1 MAAVALDTGEA
12 AAQTGTMV
20 YGAANNSGL
29 DTTTLIATV
38 AGGRT
43 LSVSNLGANGFG
55 FAGEAHTVYGGH
67 GASFGMHMTS
77 DDTGIDVFGL
87 QNGVYGQARYGIGVR
102 AYSEESYGVMTQG
115 GKADV
120 FLGGSLP
127 APIARVDAHISGE
140 LTRDSDSNLWACV
153 VNGTPGTWR
162 KLAGAGTAGSL
173 HPVEPT
179 RVYDS
184 RWPSGGGRIASGGT
198 RGIDVS
204 AGRNLTTGA
213 IEIANLVPATSTAVQ
228 YTITVTDTDGSGF
241 VAVTSIGA
249 TTYRASTINWSLP
262 GSNLANSTLGRLTSP
277 ELRLWCGGGGS
288 THIVVDILGYYL

>member
-1 MAAVALDTGEA
+1 MDHDSTTTPEIPEIPEIPKIPEIRDTPADPSRRTMVRHLLGAAAGAAVAAVALDTGEA

-184 RWPSGGGRIASGGT
+184 RWPSGGGAGPRGRRRRGGVARSASRRPR
-198 RGIDVS
+198 RGRRS
-204 AGRNLTTGA
+204 RRR
-213 IEIANLVPATSTAVQ
+213 PS
-228 YTITVTDTDGSGF
+228 
-241 VAVTSIGA
+241 
-249 TTYRASTINWSLP
+249 R
-262 GSNLANSTLGRLTSP
+262 
-277 ELRLWCGGGGS
+277 
-288 THIVVDILGYYL
+288 